1 MITLEQKIAILKDKI
16 NRLENSP
23 KNIKCPGVVSK
34 LHRQLRNLEKE
45 VETV

>member
-23 KNIKCPGVVSK
+23 KNIKCPGALAK
-34 LHRQLRNLEKE
+34 NRRQLRNLEKE
-45 VETV
+45 AETV